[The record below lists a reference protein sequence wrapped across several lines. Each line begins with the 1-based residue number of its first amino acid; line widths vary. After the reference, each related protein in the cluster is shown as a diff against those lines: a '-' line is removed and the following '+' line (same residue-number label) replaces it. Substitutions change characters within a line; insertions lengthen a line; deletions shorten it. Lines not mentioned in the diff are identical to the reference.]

1 MIFYSQ
7 KQTQVKMRV
16 FFVTGNK
23 GKFLEASSILRE
35 YGIELQ
41 LDTIHEKLEI
51 QSENLED
58 IVSHALKHVCEG
70 SIHDYFVVEDDGL
83 FINALNGFP
92 GPYSSY
98 VYKTIGVT
106 GVLKLMS
113 DVDDRSAYFKS
124 VVGVCGPSGITRLFT
139 GVVRGSISREPRGSG
154 GFGFDPIFI
163 PSGYDRTF
171 AELGIEVKNKLSHR
185 AKAFRALGEWL

>member
-1 MIFYSQ
+1 
-7 KQTQVKMRV
+7 MRV

-23 GKFLEASSILRE
+23 GKFLEASSILRG

-58 IVSHALKHVCEG
+58 IVSNALKYVCG
-70 SIHDYFVVEDDGL
+70 DSISDYFVVEDDGL
-83 FINALNGFP
+83 FVNALNGFP

-98 VYKTIGVT
+98 VYKTIGIT

-113 DVDDRSAYFKS
+113 DVNDRSAYFKS
-124 VVGVCGPSGITRLFT
+124 VVGICGPNGITRLFT
-139 GVVRGSISREPRGSG
+139 GVAYGSISREPRGSG

-185 AKAFRALGEWL
+185 AKAFRALGEWLLSNR